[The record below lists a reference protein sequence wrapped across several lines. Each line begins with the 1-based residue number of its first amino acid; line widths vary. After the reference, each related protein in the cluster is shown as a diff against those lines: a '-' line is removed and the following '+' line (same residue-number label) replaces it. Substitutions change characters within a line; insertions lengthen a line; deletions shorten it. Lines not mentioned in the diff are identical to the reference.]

1 MTPKH
6 LTLCPNQTQDTRILW
21 RIGQKGYFFRGQK
34 YQPLL
39 LGTDPKPHWKQPI
52 WWWMGDNPTG
62 TSIERRQ
69 SWSAPEQNLTETY
82 KFKFLPVL
90 SNLLAASQFDGQR
103 CTGSPA
109 HRDFQPTWST
119 GSRCRA
125 SLMKA
130 PARPG
135 APIYLPS
142 STICPPSSLRWQSA
156 IFRLWWY
163 RPRSWCASSPC
174 WSPSP
179 SSVQDP
185 IFSQQKINNSQ
196 TNISFLT
203 SHLLYYSRKN
213 EQDS

>member
-1 MTPKH
+1 
-6 LTLCPNQTQDTRILW
+6 
-21 RIGQKGYFFRGQK
+21 
-34 YQPLL
+34 
-39 LGTDPKPHWKQPI
+39 
-52 WWWMGDNPTG
+52 MGDNPTG

-69 SWSAPEQNLTETY
+69 SWSAPEQKLFSTHQ
-82 KFKFLPVL
+82 FRFSPAP
-90 SNLLAASQFDGQR
+90 SNPLAASQFDGQR
-103 CTGSPA
+103 CTGSPT
-109 HRDFQPTWST
+109 HQPTWST

-185 IFSQQKINNSQ
+185 IFSQQNINNSQ
-196 TNISFLT
+196 TNISSLT
-203 SHLLYYSRKN
+203 SHLLYYSRKKRKVKIKRRKGPTM
-213 EQDS
+213 QTR